1 MRRDV
6 EKSLFRNDN
15 RTDSLT
21 TLFLLLPSMKNDLI
35 DSLELILSLLNTFL
49 VSTLQYRLSA
59 AYVTG
64 YVETRN

>member
-6 EKSLFRNDN
+6 EKSLFGNDN

-21 TLFLLLPSMKNDLI
+21 TLFLLLPSMKNDLL
-35 DSLELILSLLNTFL
+35 DSLELILSLLNTFV